1 VFGEALEEVSF
12 EAVIMCGAERQS
24 RLNQTK
30 VTANPQDDF
39 LKQKTNKKSG
49 NWQKV
54 MIIPVENTNP
64 EGFRGVKFGGLKR

>member
-1 VFGEALEEVSF
+1 MWGTDRLPN
-12 EAVIMCGAERQS
+12 
-24 RLNQTK
+24 LNQTK

-54 MIIPVENTNP
+54 MIFPVENTNTGRLIWEYNLTNSIFP
-64 EGFRGVKFGGLKR
+64 FLF